1 MRARN
6 VKIFLCKDDEEML
19 FVIDTLI
26 TNIPDLKLVREA
38 PGVNRYHSD
47 NEDCFYYVQTDV
59 YRKAGIGTSG
69 SLIVYRGNVGWK
81 IIEESDK

>member
-1 MRARN
+1 MRASN
-6 VKIFLCKDDEEML
+6 TKIFLCKDEEEMI
-19 FVIDTLI
+19 FVIDTLT
-26 TNIPDLKLVREA
+26 TNIPDLKLVGEA
-38 PGVNRYHSD
+38 PGVNRYYSD

-59 YRKAGIGTSG
+59 YQKVGIGTIG